1 MVTHAVSTTAVFATA
16 RPVPVS
22 GPFFFLKMHGS
33 MEFEDVATANS
44 GSTVAI
50 MGHKKKKGCWVG
62 PWAIAGIILLTALL
76 VMIVALMVFY
86 LHPDR
91 KSGGSEE
98 TTSGTPCRS

>member
-1 MVTHAVSTTAVFATA
+1 
-16 RPVPVS
+16 
-22 GPFFFLKMHGS
+22 MHGS
-33 MEFEDVATANS
+33 MEFEDVATTKS

-62 PWAIAGIILLTALL
+62 PWAIVGIILAVALL

-91 KSGGSEE
+91 NSGGSEE